1 MTQVKK
7 RGLWDILTR
16 NEKRVFAKRI
26 IGAGVLFAVGL
37 GLVLWDGW
45 FWHERQGLPFLL
57 TVLSLVFTVLPMVFW
72 GSGIAIGYLSIGW
85 LVGVGEERKK
95 WIQEAETGPAIENL
109 ASQETK

>member
-7 RGLWDILTR
+7 GGLWDILTR

-37 GLVLWDGW
+37 GLELWEDLAGYD
-45 FWHERQGLPFLL
+45 RQGLAALL
-57 TVLSLVFTVLPMVFW
+57 TVLPMVFW

-85 LVGVGEERKK
+85 LVGVEEERKK
-95 WIQEAETGPAIENL
+95 WIQEAEIGPAIENL